1 MSDRLDRIEAL
12 LEGHGMAIADIRARQ
27 EVMQQQQ
34 DRMQQ
39 QQDRMQQQQ
48 DRMQQQQDRT
58 QNQIESIAALVSDT
72 RQAALYLLETAN
84 NHENRLVKLEAPQTD
99 TPPS

>member
-12 LEGHGMAIADIRARQ
+12 MEGHGMAIADIRARQ
-27 EVMQQQQ
+27 VVMQQQQ
-34 DRMQQ
+34 DRMQE
-39 QQDRMQQQQ
+39 QQDRMQE
-48 DRMQQQQDRT
+48 QQDRT

-84 NHENRLVKLEAPQTD
+84 NHENRLVKLEAPQTE
-99 TPPS
+99 TPPN

>member
-12 LEGHGMAIADIRARQ
+12 LEGHGMAMADIRARQ

-34 DRMQQ
+34 NRMQEQQERMQEQ
-39 QQDRMQQQQ
+39 QQRMQE
-48 DRMQQQQDRT
+48 QQDRT
-58 QNQIESIAALVSDT
+58 QNQIDSIAALVSDT

-84 NHENRLVKLEAPQTD
+84 NHENRLVKLEAPQSD
-99 TPPS
+99 APPN

>member
-1 MSDRLDRIEAL
+1 MSERLDRIEAL
-12 LEGHGMAIADIRARQ
+12 LEGHGMAMADIRARQ

-34 DRMQQ
+34 QRMQEQ
-39 QQDRMQQQQ
+39 QQRMQE
-48 DRMQQQQDRT
+48 QQDRT

-84 NHENRLVKLEAPQTD
+84 NHKTA
-99 TPPS
+99 

>member
-12 LEGHGMAIADIRARQ
+12 LEGHGMAMADIRARQ

-34 DRMQQ
+34 QRMQEQ
-39 QQDRMQQQQ
+39 QQRMQE
-48 DRMQQQQDRT
+48 QQDRT

-84 NHENRLVKLEAPQTD
+84 NHENRLVKLEAPQID
-99 TPPS
+99 TPPN

>member
-12 LEGHGMAIADIRARQ
+12 LEGHGMAMADIRARQ

-34 DRMQQ
+34 QRMQEQ
-39 QQDRMQQQQ
+39 QQRMQE
-48 DRMQQQQDRT
+48 QQDRT

-99 TPPS
+99 TPPN

>member
-1 MSDRLDRIEAL
+1 MSERLDRIEAL

-39 QQDRMQQQQ
+39 QQDR
-48 DRMQQQQDRT
+48 T
-58 QNQIESIAALVSDT
+58 QNQIDSIAALVSDT

-99 TPPS
+99 TPPN

>member
-27 EVMQQQQ
+27 EV
-34 DRMQQ
+34 
-39 QQDRMQQQQ
+39 MQQQQ

>member
-1 MSDRLDRIEAL
+1 MSERLDRIEAL
-12 LEGHGMAIADIRARQ
+12 LEGHGMAMADIRARQ

-34 DRMQQ
+34 QRMQEQ
-39 QQDRMQQQQ
+39 QQRMQE
-48 DRMQQQQDRT
+48 QQDRT
-58 QNQIESIAALVSDT
+58 QTQIESIAALVSDT

-99 TPPS
+99 TPPN

>member
-12 LEGHGMAIADIRARQ
+12 LEGHGMAMADIRARQ

-34 DRMQQ
+34 NRMQEQ
-39 QQDRMQQQQ
+39 QQRMQE
-48 DRMQQQQDRT
+48 QQDRT
-58 QNQIESIAALVSDT
+58 QNQIDSIAALVSDT

-84 NHENRLVKLEAPQTD
+84 NHENRLVKLESPQSE
-99 TPPS
+99 TPPN

>member
-1 MSDRLDRIEAL
+1 MSERLDRIEAL
-12 LEGHGMAIADIRARQ
+12 LEGHGMAMADLRTRQ

-34 DRMQQ
+34 E
-39 QQDRMQQQQ
+39 
-48 DRMQQQQDRT
+48 T
-58 QNQIESIAALVSDT
+58 FQNQIQSLAALISDT

-99 TPPS
+99 TPPN

>member
-12 LEGHGMAIADIRARQ
+12 LEGHGMAMADIRVRQ

-34 DRMQQ
+34 QRMQEQ
-39 QQDRMQQQQ
+39 QQRMQE
-48 DRMQQQQDRT
+48 QQDRT

-84 NHENRLVKLEAPQTD
+84 NHENRLVKLEAPQTE
-99 TPPS
+99 TPPN